1 MTVGLFLLILWQAS
15 MRSVGIL
22 HPSFSKMATTF
33 PSKASAFT
41 SLAMPTMS
49 RHSHLE
55 YCAFNQH
62 WRSILTKLLDRRVL
76 TCFVTD
82 TSTINLEKVSF
93 NLCIS
98 TSTLLFTSSS
108 LFLSNKIIG
117 IRSFLLIFC
126 KDSFV

>member
-1 MTVGLFLLILWQAS
+1 MTVGFFLLILWQAS
-15 MRSVGIL
+15 MLSVRIL

-33 PSKASAFT
+33 SSKASAST

-62 WRSILTKLLDRRVL
+62 CRSILTKLLDRRVL

-82 TSTINLEKVSF
+82 TSTINLEKVLF

-108 LFLSNKIIG
+108 LFLSNKIIV